1 MYAQKWKV
9 LTGTD
14 GYLSF
19 QSKSTG
25 KCLESSFSGRVF
37 SNECNRRY
45 VQEWKIIN
53 TNSIQDEG
61 YLIQN
66 KATNE
71 CLMFSGESRGFAAAQ
86 FSVSFLRNFVRTTDC
101 SSNSMGALDW

>member
-1 MYAQKWKV
+1 V

-14 GYLSF
+14 GYLFF

-25 KCLESSFSGRVF
+25 KCLESSFSGEVF
-37 SNECNRRY
+37 SNECNKRY
-45 VQEWKIIN
+45 IQEWKIIN

-66 KATNE
+66 KATNK
-71 CLMFSGESRGFAAAQ
+71 CLTLSGDSVGFAAAH
-86 FSVSFLRNFVRTTDC
+86 FSVVYHWTLVRTNDC
-101 SSNSMGALDW
+101 SSNSMGNLDW